1 MAASHLFNLITRA
14 YKGRRLALAPLMPD
28 VRHTNP
34 IASIER
40 GDMGKHEKLLFQVLR
55 GTSDA
60 NVAFD
65 DLRQLLLRLGFE
77 ERKRG
82 SHHTFR
88 RSGIEEKINL
98 QRDDSKAKAYQV
110 RQVRAVILKYKL
122 GGELEDAQV

>member
-1 MAASHLFNLITRA
+1 MRQTRITPWLYENHGSYGARWLSRSFSTPGA
-14 YKGRRLALAPLMPD
+14 GAIIKRC
-28 VRHTNP
+28 
-34 IASIER
+34 
-40 GDMGKHEKLLFQVLR
+40 DMGKYEKLLFVILK

-60 NVAFD
+60 NIAFD

-88 RSGIEEKINL
+88 KERIEEKINL
-98 QRDDSKAKAYQV
+98 QRDDSHAKAYQV

-122 GGELEDAQV
+122 GGELENA